1 MEDTRKVNPRALL
14 FFLKIILEKLD
25 QQKFSWD
32 DKDITSTA
40 VIIMTKE
47 WTIYPFKT
55 VMLVEKHLSRHGWN
69 CKMTN
74 FTRGT
79 VSTYTWR
86 FTRQD
91 NK

>member
-1 MEDTRKVNPRALL
+1 MEDNRRVNPKALL
-14 FFLKIILEKLD
+14 FFLKSILAKLE
-25 QQKFSWD
+25 QKNFSWD
-32 DKDITSTA
+32 DTDLIST
-40 VIIMTKE
+40 VVVIMTSE
-47 WTIYPFKT
+47 WTIYPYKT
-55 VMLVEKHLSRHGWN
+55 IMLVEKHLSKHGWN

-91 NK
+91 KK